1 MYSGN
6 SLAVFLSH
14 VVSNFANLGDK
25 YCKLCIAYV
34 EKRCISGIEYREYDG
49 LESYWISKEK
59 FIFSL
64 IAKNKTLSD
73 SEFGRLIREEANRK
87 PLEYN
92 NECDLF
98 LTSDE
103 KNKCKAI
110 LDKFIETNQIPKSL

>member
-1 MYSGN
+1 M
-6 SLAVFLSH
+6 AVFLSH
-14 VVSNFANLGDK
+14 VVSDFGNLGDE
-25 YCKLCIAYV
+25 YCKLCIAYF
-34 EKRCISGIEYREYDG
+34 EKRFKSGIEYREYDG
-49 LESYWISKEK
+49 LESYYISKEK

-73 SEFGRLIREEANRK
+73 SEFGRLIREEATCK

-92 NECDLF
+92 NECEMF

-110 LDKFIETNQIPKSL
+110 LDKFIETNQIRKSRKRNTLF